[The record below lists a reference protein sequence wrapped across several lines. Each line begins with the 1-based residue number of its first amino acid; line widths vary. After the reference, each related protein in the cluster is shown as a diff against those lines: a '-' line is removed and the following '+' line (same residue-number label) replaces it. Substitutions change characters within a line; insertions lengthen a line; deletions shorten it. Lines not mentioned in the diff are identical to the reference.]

1 MLERLGEMAA
11 SAAEGGVEAI
21 LTWLAGVVL
30 TALFDTVQW
39 LGTWWLSIEAPGMG
53 EGSAAMR
60 AVEATRALL
69 PLFGVIGMAFGCV
82 RIARE
87 QSRGSVEGLIA
98 SMLRSVAAVAVALVA
113 TSMGLDFGSQ
123 ISPWLVEQIGG
134 QDVNEQMA
142 ETLGLQAMIS
152 GIQSSAALAVIVL
165 VLAFIALLGSL
176 VNAFLVLFS
185 YGMASVLAGLL
196 AFFAAVSTT
205 DKGKKSFDKVLSWL
219 IAVVLFKP
227 VAAIIWGVGLAL
239 AKGYVGEG
247 SEEPMDQMVG
257 LFVGLVMV
265 VGASLALPAL
275 ARAAA
280 PMVAEGPRGMGA
292 GSLVAAG
299 GALATGALIGAA
311 TAGAGTLASGA
322 GARAA
327 GAGVGGGWMTGG
339 GITGGGMSGGGQ
351 GGALAGGGG
360 TGPST
365 RTSGGFGTAGGSGA
379 GEGMGSPAQASGAP
393 GASGISTSSEG
404 SSDTDGGATGVST
417 AEGRGGNGPAGAQPE
432 TGPGES
438 SPGGAP
444 SAPGSGPSSTGSH
457 GPGPSGA
464 AAQSAES
471 AGTGSGPAGETS
483 STAGGPTGATGA
495 SPGRSSGGAGGAEEP
510 LRAVS
515 GPEGSA
521 TQTGGATGARAS
533 FVQNAVRAAGYE
545 ARRAADDAE
554 NSMESGE

>member
-113 TSMGLDFGSQ
+113 TSMGLDFGTQ

-152 GIQSSAALAVIVL
+152 GVQSSAALAVIVL

-176 VNAFLVLFS
+176 VNAFLILFS

-247 SEEPMDQMVG
+247 SQEPMDQMVG

-275 ARAAA
+275 ARVAA

-311 TAGAGTLASGA
+311 TAGAGTLAGGA

-327 GAGVGGGWMTGG
+327 GAGGGGF
-339 GITGGGMSGGGQ
+339 GGGMTGSGMVGSGQ

-360 TGPST
+360 TGPSS
-365 RTSGGFGTAGGSGA
+365 RTSGGSGAAGGSGG
-379 GEGMGSPAQASGAP
+379 GEGLGAPAQANGAQGGSGT
-393 GASGISTSSEG
+393 STSGEG
-404 SSDTDGGATGVST
+404 STDAGGATTGSSA
-417 AEGRGGNGPAGAQPE
+417 AEGRGGIGPAGAQPE
-432 TGPGES
+432 TGAGGS
-438 SPGGAP
+438 SPDGAP
-444 SAPGSGPSSTGSH
+444 GAPASGPGSSGGHGSGPS
-457 GPGPSGA
+457 GA
-464 AAQSAES
+464 SAQSAEA
-471 AGTGSGPAGETS
+471 AGAGSGPAGGAS
-483 STAGGPTGATGA
+483 STGGGPTGATGA
-495 SPGRSSGGAGGAEEP
+495 SPGRNNGGAEET
-510 LRAVS
+510 LREVS

-521 TQTGGATGARAS
+521 AQTGGAMGARAS

-554 NSMESGE
+554 KSMESGE

>member
-1 MLERLGEMAA
+1 MMPFGIDLLGDLAA
-11 SAAEGGVEAI
+11 KAAEGGVEAI

-60 AVEATRALL
+60 AVEATRVLL

-113 TSMGLDFGSQ
+113 TSMGLDFGTQ

-152 GIQSSAALAVIVL
+152 GVQSSAALAVIVL

-247 SEEPMDQMVG
+247 SQEPMDQMVG

-275 ARAAA
+275 ARVAA

-311 TAGAGTLASGA
+311 TAGAGTLAGGA

-327 GAGVGGGWMTGG
+327 GAGGF
-339 GITGGGMSGGGQ
+339 GGGMTGSGMVGGGQ

-360 TGPST
+360 TGPSS
-365 RTSGGFGTAGGSGA
+365 RASGGSGA
-379 GEGMGSPAQASGAP
+379 AGGTGGGEGPGAPAQANGAQGGSGT
-393 GASGISTSSEG
+393 STSGEG
-404 SSDTDGGATGVST
+404 STDAGGAATGSSA
-417 AEGRGGNGPAGAQPE
+417 AEGRGGNGPVGAQPE
-432 TGPGES
+432 TGAGGS
-438 SPGGAP
+438 SPDGAP
-444 SAPGSGPSSTGSH
+444 GAPASGPGRSGGH
-457 GPGPSGA
+457 GTGPSGA
-464 AAQSAES
+464 SAQSAE
-471 AGTGSGPAGETS
+471 AVGAGSGPAGGTS
-483 STAGGPTGATGA
+483 STAGGPTGAAGA
-495 SPGRSSGGAGGAEEP
+495 SPGRNNGGAEEP
-510 LRAVS
+510 LREVS

-521 TQTGGATGARAS
+521 AQTGGAMGARAS

-554 NSMESGE
+554 KSMESGE